1 MIFDEYKPD
10 GIGFDMAGKSHGLLL
25 RLEVFPSEMRYAVEN
40 GSANLLARLKEE
52 GYHPYSNLDRDSVV

>member
-1 MIFDEYKPD
+1 
-10 GIGFDMAGKSHGLLL
+10 MAGKSHGLLL